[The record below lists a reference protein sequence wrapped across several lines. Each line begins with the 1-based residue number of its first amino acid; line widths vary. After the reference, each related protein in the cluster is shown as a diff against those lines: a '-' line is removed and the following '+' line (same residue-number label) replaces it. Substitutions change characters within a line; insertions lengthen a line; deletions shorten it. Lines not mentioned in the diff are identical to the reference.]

1 MKKTSFYRPYQYYLE
16 EILKMNEIKVL
27 YIYVYL
33 YISSVDKNSSAHSY
47 ILLTLG
53 QNSTSSNR

>member
-1 MKKTSFYRPYQYYLE
+1 
-16 EILKMNEIKVL
+16 MNEIKVL

-33 YISSVDKNSSAHSY
+33 YISSVDKNSSTHSY

-53 QNSTSSNR
+53 QNSTSSNRWWN